1 MTEPEGRPPFPGAPR
16 EARSFDDE
24 IGAAVRYERGLA
36 VKAVL
41 VIVLVAVIIGLRVYF
56 FG

>member
-24 IGAAVRYERGLA
+24 IGAAVRYEKGLA

-41 VIVLVAVIIGLRVYF
+41 VIVLVALIIGLRVYF